1 VVRNVQNPDHRAN
14 NLANTK
20 SRRVVRYQGN
30 DKERN
35 LRFEIRTPPACGSSQ
50 CVAKIDEVISRA
62 KFSTVLVVT
71 IVVPIGLL
79 FSQLCALNCSLN
91 NCSPAAPVKTA
102 QSDDKPPCH
111 HHGDK
116 QESAPQPEKEKQ
128 PNRCPGHFESVASVP
143 SVIGASGTLDQH
155 TQPLA
160 GPLASSRIS
169 FENHN
174 VSLASDA
181 PFRAPPVRAVISALR
196 I

>member
-1 VVRNVQNPDHRAN
+1 VSI
-14 NLANTK
+14 LARQ
-20 SRRVVRYQGN
+20 S
-30 DKERN
+30 
-35 LRFEIRTPPACGSSQ
+35 LACGSSQ
-50 CVAKIDEVISRA
+50 CVAKIDDVMSRA
-62 KFSTVLVVT
+62 KFSTVFVVT

-102 QSDDKPPCH
+102 QSDDKQACH
-111 HHGDK
+111 HHGEK
-116 QESAPQPEKEKQ
+116 QESAPQPEKDKQ

-160 GPLASSRIS
+160 GPLASSQIS
-169 FENHN
+169 FENRN
-174 VSLASDA
+174 GSLASDA